1 MCSSATVKDPAPRF
15 GIAQRGDE
23 WGRNPKI
30 MEEPFLRRFFVKEI
44 VTKDGSCM
52 ITGSEARHIAKA
64 LRMGRGDHIIL
75 VDGQGARYQ
84 SLIESVSPRGVRVK
98 LESRLPSPSS
108 SPVRITLCQA
118 LLKSRAMDLV
128 IEKASELGVH
138 SIHPFISERT
148 VVKLDGQKAKERV
161 RRWQEICHSA
171 ITQSDGR
178 TPAEIGSLLSFS
190 DLTIKYQKETA
201 LKVIFWEDEDGK
213 DLKGLLRESSPLT
226 EVIGLVGPEGGFTQE
241 EIRIAEQA
249 GFTPVSLGQRVLKAE
264 TAAITMTAIIQY
276 EWGDLSLD
284 TP

>member
-1 MCSSATVKDPAPRF
+1 
-15 GIAQRGDE
+15 
-23 WGRNPKI
+23 

-44 VTKDGSCM
+44 VAEDGSCI

-64 LRMGRGDHIIL
+64 LRMDRGDRIIL
-75 VDGQGARYQ
+75 LDDQGVRYQ
-84 SLIESVSPRGVRVK
+84 SIIDSVSPQGVRVK
-98 LESRLPSPSS
+98 LESPLPSPSP
-108 SPVRITLCQA
+108 SPVRIILCQA

-138 SIHPFISERT
+138 SVHPFVSKRT
-148 VVKLDGQKAKERV
+148 VVKLDGQRAKERV

-171 ITQSDGR
+171 TTQSDGR
-178 TPAEIGSLLSFS
+178 TPPEIGTLLSFS
-190 DLTIKYQKETA
+190 DLTTKYQKESA
-201 LKVIFWEDEDGK
+201 LKVIFWEDEEGK

-226 EVIGLVGPEGGFTQE
+226 EVVGMVGPEGGFTQE
-241 EIRIAEQA
+241 EIRVAEQA
-249 GFTPVSLGQRVLKAE
+249 GFAPVSLGQRVLRAE